1 MASPNS
7 EDPDVSFLDRVFNKQ
22 KPAPGPYASR
32 RESTGRSQIPA
43 EFLTLVAELTTIGNT
58 EGFLAF
64 RPGGRYNQ
72 QCRHIRAREI
82 GMKLNMAG
90 GSSLMRKVYERVD
103 CRNVR
108 QLAAAWDEIGDW
120 VA

>member
-1 MASPNS
+1 
-7 EDPDVSFLDRVFNKQ
+7 VSFLDRVFGKQ
-22 KPAPGPYASR
+22 KPAPGPYAFRPQSAV
-32 RESTGRSQIPA
+32 RSQIPA
-43 EFLTLVAELTTIGNT
+43 EFLALVTELTAIGNR

-90 GSSLMRKVYERVD
+90 GSSLMRRVYDRVD
-103 CRNVR
+103 CQNVR
-108 QLAAAWDEIGDW
+108 QLAAAWDEIGHW